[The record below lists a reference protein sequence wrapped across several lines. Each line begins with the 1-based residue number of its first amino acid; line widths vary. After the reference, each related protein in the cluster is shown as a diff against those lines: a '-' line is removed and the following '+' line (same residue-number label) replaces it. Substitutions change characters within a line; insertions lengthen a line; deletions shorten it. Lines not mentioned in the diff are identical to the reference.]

1 MSRDEFRNEARF
13 QMYDDDDSHQS
24 LFEAFVS
31 HTAKDLGP
39 IDQDWFA
46 KERDSQISECSG
58 FLSSSNPSSNP
69 CTPIV
74 SPCLSRDDG
83 ETPRSGA
90 STPKSAAS
98 CQRNASMLDWTPLSP
113 VPAGPNLFK
122 TPGLP
127 KSFPQSLGVNTATPS
142 PHWSPSLET
151 PPNQRTRAKGDGKVL
166 APKNLFR
173 LPTKDRQSV
182 SSEVEDFLEDE
193 EFKDVLS
200 DGEEHSGL
208 NPDGSS
214 KEDFNASR
222 TSGPQ
227 KPPRGDSHFA
237 PKAASPIR
245 CRDGSLL
252 APQHCQSATRSAGD
266 IGEATPKRSFTP
278 QEPQLS
284 TNSAKMRKNQHSSPN
299 AVVIEAEK
307 LAVAGKRPTVASDR
321 NASKPVIACQS
332 SPLLSTRSRV
342 ENAADVLPKT
352 VDKTPSRESS
362 SRDESFSSVSKD
374 FSFVEDKSDCD
385 FGRADLSLTQM
396 FEVAESTI
404 ACLEATDVGFTQCTS
419 SSSEVHSDHVGIA
432 TKRGRARGLRED
444 TKLNS
449 EQLMSVSNFDDSSV
463 AVLPKLNGGSSHSLT
478 TNLVGKDC
486 RFSTGF
492 KTGSGK
498 PVVVLESSLST
509 AKRMLMADEASDSDV
524 KKEQPTSSVRRPIE
538 HRNLKSLH
546 EPLGTGHV
554 GNTAAQ
560 SINMPEQGA
569 DSETHTSEWNSPHPK
584 SNLMVNGHWDYEMN
598 DGNAHDTRPKVTP
611 RACAAENADKV
622 LTGFKTASGAAVSVL
637 KSSVLF
643 AKNSLASCTEGEGGA
658 QDACDSPR
666 TAAGFTTADGRRHQ
680 AVPTEHQTQAPSLI
694 SFGCAKPS
702 VLESGFTTAGGKPV
716 YVQEEGLIRA
726 RQLLSK
732 ATAEAGNDEAEGK
745 ATPTRSMGESVNVS
759 VDPLKKLPAPQSAS
773 VSGFA
778 TASGKPVYIQE
789 GALNRARKLLS
800 EAPALA
806 DEKTAPKVFMTGSG
820 KQVDASID
828 SFNKSKASQ
837 GAFTSSFVTAG
848 GKPVLIQEGA
858 LDQAHQL
865 LSEAPANADETV
877 PTFFSMGPGKKVDA
891 SVDALNKSKTAHRAF
906 TSSFATAGGKPV
918 LIQEGALNQAR
929 QLLSE
934 APADTDKTVPTFFTT
949 GSGKKVGVLVDSL
962 NRSKAAQGAFTSS
975 FATAGGK
982 PVLIQEGA
990 LDQAR
995 QLLCEAPAHTDET
1008 APTFFTTGSGKKVDI
1023 SVDALKKSK
1032 ALASGFMTAGGK
1044 SVFIQEEGL
1053 TRAHQ
1058 LFSDTTAGISDN
1070 LPQPKTVGTFFS
1082 TGSGKIV
1089 EVSADSLKKSKELL
1103 GETNNTSPPAI
1114 HLHPHFAA
1122 ESKDGAHTS
1131 FTAGLE
1137 QAVSVSKNSAA
1148 PENDNKKEVA
1158 ALTSKQENAQ
1168 PGVKQYTPTAGKARP
1183 SPNVSASSA
1192 ASDKRTP
1199 VGGLSRLGHTP
1210 SPMFASKLRPGVRTP
1225 SFVTPFKTV
1234 GFGKAA
1240 TPVAPRGAVGGPPRS
1255 LFQRKAVQPGKLW
1268 ILRKV
1273 TKGPRLSLKDALQ
1286 GERPKFYSLE
1296 ELKGYGVLDST
1307 TTITSENAADFVFRV
1322 SASDSL
1328 LILGDGAT
1336 VQLSSSEV
1344 MLGREEFYR
1353 AFLSMR
1359 GVDGKLVSESWLD
1372 NHYRWVV
1379 WKLASMELHCPQ
1391 VFGGRSLTPD
1401 QVMLQLK
1408 YRYDIEIDHSSRSAL
1423 RKIYERDDIPSKSL
1437 VLCVSAVMVKEGGAM
1452 QVELTDGWYGIRA
1465 ELDEPLSELVSTGRI
1480 FVGLKILTSGAE
1492 LVGSSEACPPLEA
1505 PPDAALKLSYN
1516 STRRA
1521 CWDTRLGYFVV
1532 PRPFR
1537 VSLSSLH
1544 PKGGLVGR
1552 VDCLVIRA
1560 YPIMYLEM
1568 LPNGMGVMRNE
1579 AEERVI
1585 AAKHEKLRSAFTEKL
1600 TAEVLSQV
1608 EKTDTEEL
1616 SLSGIQMS
1624 YSVKQIQGL
1633 SSGRDIWKAMRNS
1646 SDPLEIE
1653 RILTEEQ
1660 VHLLRRFQEEQ
1671 LCRRQADIQQKL
1683 ESALQAAVEEN
1694 KCPKE
1699 RVVIPVL
1706 KVLVGG
1712 IHEEDLRKNIC
1723 CLLCVW
1729 RPTDDTRETL
1739 KQGRALSLYNVNVT
1753 APRQVLP
1760 DVQNSAV
1767 ELSTTKTTQF
1777 EPVDCPDHI
1786 RIYYMRQV
1794 TSFPVLLTE
1803 SGSQGRAVDIV
1814 GCVVRVSP
1822 HKEGTVLTLA
1832 DAKLNF
1838 VHLVANKK
1846 ALPAGDSIE
1855 KGQFLSATDVT
1866 LRTGSGERMATL
1878 ETTEFSLVTS
1888 APSGGDLQRA
1898 LLALKASIPDPTGF
1912 VVAALA
1918 RLQAPARVL
1927 SPAVQR
1933 PQCTTPVISRP
1944 ARFATPNGT
1953 ALARTPCA
1961 ATRATP
1967 KQSAAADLDGLVLP
1981 KQPIAV
1987 EPGSPA
1993 EALQKQVRSRIA
2005 LLERYAALEPIPCFT
2020 TTPSPKAATP
2030 YQRPKMVAPQ
2040 VRARKSPP
2048 EVTPPMELE

>member
-1 MSRDEFRNEARF
+1 
-13 QMYDDDDSHQS
+13 
-24 LFEAFVS
+24 
-31 HTAKDLGP
+31 
-39 IDQDWFA
+39 
-46 KERDSQISECSG
+46 
-58 FLSSSNPSSNP
+58 
-69 CTPIV
+69 
-74 SPCLSRDDG
+74 
-83 ETPRSGA
+83 
-90 STPKSAAS
+90 
-98 CQRNASMLDWTPLSP
+98 
-113 VPAGPNLFK
+113 
-122 TPGLP
+122 
-127 KSFPQSLGVNTATPS
+127 
-142 PHWSPSLET
+142 
-151 PPNQRTRAKGDGKVL
+151 
-166 APKNLFR
+166 
-173 LPTKDRQSV
+173 
-182 SSEVEDFLEDE
+182 
-193 EFKDVLS
+193 
-200 DGEEHSGL
+200 
-208 NPDGSS
+208 
-214 KEDFNASR
+214 
-222 TSGPQ
+222 
-227 KPPRGDSHFA
+227 
-237 PKAASPIR
+237 
-245 CRDGSLL
+245 
-252 APQHCQSATRSAGD
+252 
-266 IGEATPKRSFTP
+266 
-278 QEPQLS
+278 
-284 TNSAKMRKNQHSSPN
+284 
-299 AVVIEAEK
+299 
-307 LAVAGKRPTVASDR
+307 
-321 NASKPVIACQS
+321 
-332 SPLLSTRSRV
+332 
-342 ENAADVLPKT
+342 
-352 VDKTPSRESS
+352 
-362 SRDESFSSVSKD
+362 
-374 FSFVEDKSDCD
+374 
-385 FGRADLSLTQM
+385 
-396 FEVAESTI
+396 
-404 ACLEATDVGFTQCTS
+404 
-419 SSSEVHSDHVGIA
+419 
-432 TKRGRARGLRED
+432 
-444 TKLNS
+444 
-449 EQLMSVSNFDDSSV
+449 
-463 AVLPKLNGGSSHSLT
+463 
-478 TNLVGKDC
+478 
-486 RFSTGF
+486 
-492 KTGSGK
+492 
-498 PVVVLESSLST
+498 
-509 AKRMLMADEASDSDV
+509 
-524 KKEQPTSSVRRPIE
+524 
-538 HRNLKSLH
+538 
-546 EPLGTGHV
+546 
-554 GNTAAQ
+554 
-560 SINMPEQGA
+560 
-569 DSETHTSEWNSPHPK
+569 
-584 SNLMVNGHWDYEMN
+584 
-598 DGNAHDTRPKVTP
+598 
-611 RACAAENADKV
+611 
-622 LTGFKTASGAAVSVL
+622 
-637 KSSVLF
+637 
-643 AKNSLASCTEGEGGA
+643 
-658 QDACDSPR
+658 
-666 TAAGFTTADGRRHQ
+666 
-680 AVPTEHQTQAPSLI
+680 
-694 SFGCAKPS
+694 
-702 VLESGFTTAGGKPV
+702 
-716 YVQEEGLIRA
+716 
-726 RQLLSK
+726 
-732 ATAEAGNDEAEGK
+732 
-745 ATPTRSMGESVNVS
+745 
-759 VDPLKKLPAPQSAS
+759 
-773 VSGFA
+773 
-778 TASGKPVYIQE
+778 
-789 GALNRARKLLS
+789 
-800 EAPALA
+800 
-806 DEKTAPKVFMTGSG
+806 
-820 KQVDASID
+820 
-828 SFNKSKASQ
+828 
-837 GAFTSSFVTAG
+837 
-848 GKPVLIQEGA
+848 
-858 LDQAHQL
+858 
-865 LSEAPANADETV
+865 
-877 PTFFSMGPGKKVDA
+877 
-891 SVDALNKSKTAHRAF
+891 
-906 TSSFATAGGKPV
+906 
-918 LIQEGALNQAR
+918 
-929 QLLSE
+929 
-934 APADTDKTVPTFFTT
+934 
-949 GSGKKVGVLVDSL
+949 
-962 NRSKAAQGAFTSS
+962 
-975 FATAGGK
+975 
-982 PVLIQEGA
+982 
-990 LDQAR
+990 
-995 QLLCEAPAHTDET
+995 
-1008 APTFFTTGSGKKVDI
+1008 
-1023 SVDALKKSK
+1023 
-1032 ALASGFMTAGGK
+1032 MTAGGK

-1070 LPQPKTVGTFFS
+1070 QPQPKTVGTFFS

-1114 HLHPHFAA
+1114 HLHLHFAA

-1137 QAVSVSKNSAA
+1137 QAVSVSKNSTA
-1148 PENDNKKEVA
+1148 PENDNKKELA

-1168 PGVKQYTPTAGKARP
+1168 PGLKQYTPTAGKARP

-1255 LFQRKAVQPGKLW
+1255 LFQRKASPAGEAVDLAEGHQGATTVAQGRSAGGTSQVLLAGRGQVKQQHFS
-1268 ILRKV
+1268 KV
-1273 TKGPRLSLKDALQ
+1273 LKYEDPARSFKVWCRGFINTVVVNIKVFIFQ
-1286 GERPKFYSLE
+1286 
-1296 ELKGYGVLDST
+1296 LKGYGVLDST

-1353 AFLSMR
+1353 AFLSMP

-1521 CWDTRLGYFVV
+1521 RWDTRLGYFVV

-1585 AAKHEKLRSAFTEKL
+1585 AAKHEKLRAAFTEKL

-1694 KCPKE
+1694 KAKFSDRIFALSVIPQCPKE

-1898 LLALKASIPDPTGF
+1898 LSALKASIPDPTGF

-1944 ARFATPNGT
+1944 TRFATPNGT